1 MSRLDKTII
10 LRAYETTGGL
20 DDNGNEIFEVKE
32 RQVHA
37 QELSPGQKEF
47 HVAGQNGLKASKV
60 FKIYEHEFAGEQEVL
75 YAGKIYSVYRT
86 FQKGNKLE
94 IYCEV
99 RIGDNSY

>member
-1 MSRLDKTII
+1 MSRMDETIYLI
-10 LRAYETTGGL
+10 GYEHNGHF
-20 DDNGNEIFEVKE
+20 DDDGNEVLESKA
-32 RQVHA
+32 RMVHA
-37 QELSPGQKEF
+37 QKLSPGQKEF

-99 RIGDNSY
+99 RIGDNSH